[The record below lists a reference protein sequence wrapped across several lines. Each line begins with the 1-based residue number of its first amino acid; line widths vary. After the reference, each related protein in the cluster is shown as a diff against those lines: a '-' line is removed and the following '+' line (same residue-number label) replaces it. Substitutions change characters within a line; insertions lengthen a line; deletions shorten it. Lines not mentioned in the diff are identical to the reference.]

1 MIRWEGKP
9 SKMELWWWRRHSIS
23 SLAPLT
29 GKLNPIRALK
39 QISGC
44 CIWVSGCALPVSHD
58 PVSHDPVV
66 APESRE
72 PELQHHKNSVLFRL
86 QNPPKPPAG
95 SLQRTCWICPF
106 GRFFFFSGRC
116 VGIMFGDAVYRG
128 KVSPAKT
135 HSGAP
140 HPHPA
145 LSRVSDSEINLVFS
159 KMHSLDFFS

>member
-1 MIRWEGKP
+1 MIRWEWKP

-58 PVSHDPVV
+58 LVV

-86 QNPPKPPAG
+86 QNPPKSPAG

-106 GRFFFFSGRC
+106 GCFFFVSGRC
-116 VGIMFGDAVYRG
+116 VRIIFRDAVYRG
-128 KVSPAKT
+128 KVSPTK
-135 HSGAP
+135 P
-140 HPHPA
+140 HPRVPHHHPV
-145 LSRVSDSEINLVFS
+145 LYRVSDSEINLVFP
-159 KMHSLDFFS
+159 KMHSLDFF